1 MSHFYPPGTTCSR
14 PDVKHGEQITSRER
28 TSYSNGDRLTY
39 ECVLPNDRISVP
51 ITCERGSWSGIKSC
65 ISEPCEPPPKVQ
77 NAVIETPYL
86 REYVSVEYVCPR
98 YYKMEGGPLTC
109 RNGQWTGRVRCIKE
123 MDRNNLQLLKDWLDK
138 VYLEHNDH
146 ITFRCKSGKRH
157 DGRVAMRQQCI
168 EGVIQLPTCV

>member
-1 MSHFYPPGTTCSR
+1 MSIIHMLRIFFDTNYWKVNGRATYSCKRGYDKPHGVTQAICTRDGWMPERLCEDKRLCSLPP
-14 PDVKHGEQITSRER
+14 QIEDGDIMR
-28 TSYSNGDRLTY
+28 TKPEYQ
-39 ECVLPNDRISVP
+39 EV
-51 ITCERGSWSGIKSC
+51 
-65 ISEPCEPPPKVQ
+65 
-77 NAVIETPYL
+77 ET
-86 REYVSVEYVCPR
+86 VEYVCPR